1 MGKVKLAI
9 TWVPAQGGGVV
20 ATGGGWTLRA
30 WPTPQGEAAWAWEA
44 VDGMKARG
52 QGGAASGP
60 LAQEAAVGVLRA
72 HLYAPKKAA
81 VSRGG
86 STVAGRGLEGAIE
99 AQAVADAAA
108 GRCWLWRVPSPPE
121 RGADA
126 SARVVDFFGLLP
138 GGRAVAVEAKEGS
151 AEASFKVDRLGEKQA
166 SVLAEVDRAGGLAG
180 LVIEVRGRRWWVPWA
195 QIAPRVGGGGYVG
208 PDWLGQHGVEVVGAD
223 WLTAAGSEVKGP
235 SGVLPWGR

>member
-1 MGKVKLAI
+1 MSKVKLAI
-9 TWVPAQGGGVV
+9 AWAPAHGGGVV

-30 WPTPQGEAAWAWEA
+30 WPTAHGEAAWAWEA
-44 VDGMKARG
+44 VDGAKVRG

-60 LAQEAAVGVLRA
+60 LAQEAAVGVLKA

-86 STVAGRGLEGAIE
+86 SAVAGRGLEGAIE
-99 AQAVADAAA
+99 AQAIEDAAA

-126 SARVVDFFGLLP
+126 SARVVDFVGVLP
-138 GGRAVAVEAKEGS
+138 GGRCVAIEVKEGS
-151 AEASFKVDRLGEKQA
+151 GASFQVDRLGPKQA
-166 SVLAEVDRAGGLAG
+166 EVLAEVDRAGGLAG

-208 PDWLGQHGVEVVGAD
+208 PEWLGAHGVEVVGAD
-223 WLTAAGSEVKGP
+223 WLSAAGQEVRGP